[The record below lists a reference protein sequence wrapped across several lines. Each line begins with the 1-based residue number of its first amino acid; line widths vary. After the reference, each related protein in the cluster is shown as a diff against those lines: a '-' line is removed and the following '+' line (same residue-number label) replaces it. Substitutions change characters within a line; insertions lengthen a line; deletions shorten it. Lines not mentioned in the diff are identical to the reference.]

1 MAKPTTE
8 EWERLAHLNWHNA
21 ERTADIKAAQLA
33 GRKVKRGDMLRLQR
47 SVVTAVRMEK
57 ELKKRD
63 GQT

>member
-8 EWERLAHLNWHNA
+8 EWERLAHLNRHNA
-21 ERTADIKAAQLA
+21 ERTADMKAAHLA
-33 GRKVKRGDMLRLQR
+33 GKKVKRGDVLRLQR
-47 SVVTAVRMEK
+47 SITTAVRMEK